1 MSNNSMKRLILFFSL
16 LPFAGGKIYAQ
27 KTYAYVRQNGK
38 KLEQLGTA
46 AFDVGGGRFPAE
58 GAFC

>member
-46 AFDVGGGRFPAE
+46 AFDVGGRFPAE

>member
-46 AFDVGGGRFPAE
+46 AFDVGG
-58 GAFC
+58 

>member
-27 KTYAYVRQNGK
+27 KTYA
-38 KLEQLGTA
+38 
-46 AFDVGGGRFPAE
+46 
-58 GAFC
+58 

>member
-27 KTYAYVRQNGK
+27 KTYTYVRQNGK

-46 AFDVGGGRFPAE
+46 AFDVGG
-58 GAFC
+58 